1 MDNKNKD
8 WETFALSG
16 KVEDYLRFKGV
27 DFALNSPPTNTT
39 NNADKEDKNR
49 RTHNKTT
56 EYR

>member
-1 MDNKNKD
+1 MDEKNKA
-8 WETFALSG
+8 WENFVLSG
-16 KVEDYLRFKGV
+16 KVEDYLRFKGIECP
-27 DFALNSPPTNTT
+27 LSSPPTNTV